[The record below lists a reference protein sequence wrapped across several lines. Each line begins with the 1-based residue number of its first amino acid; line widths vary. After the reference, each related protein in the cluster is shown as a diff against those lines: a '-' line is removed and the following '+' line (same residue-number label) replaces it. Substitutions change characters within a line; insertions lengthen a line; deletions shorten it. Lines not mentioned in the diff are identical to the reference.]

1 MSSIASEGQLTM
13 AKVQSSRYE
22 NENNL
27 KVQQCNEIKH
37 FQLPGF
43 FQCVVHEQMACWS
56 AFEKWQVIACKNYTQ

>member
-13 AKVQSSRYE
+13 AKVQPSRYE

-27 KVQQCNEIKH
+27 KVQQCNKIKP

-43 FQCVVHEQMACWS
+43 FQCVVHEQMVCWS
-56 AFEKWQVIACKNYTQ
+56 AFVKGQVIACKNCTQ